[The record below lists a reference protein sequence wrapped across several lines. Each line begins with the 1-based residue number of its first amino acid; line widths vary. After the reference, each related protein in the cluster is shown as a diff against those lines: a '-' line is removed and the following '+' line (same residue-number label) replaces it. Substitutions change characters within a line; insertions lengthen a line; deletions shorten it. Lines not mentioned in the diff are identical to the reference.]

1 MAKIQIALATDM
13 MGLKPTLTSMMSALE
28 AASRPVTVHFLGFG
42 LSGEARDLLAR
53 AVACWPD
60 ADLRYHDLAGAFTEV
75 WERFPWNGRHSPVR
89 FAIVQIPGLVGG
101 GRVLYLDSD
110 TLVHADVSPL
120 FDTDMNGCH
129 IGAVRDYG
137 YLATWAGLVPGT
149 DPDPSRPN
157 REAMSPYPFCDYV
170 NTGVVLFDNDS
181 ICADP
186 ELLRTLSDPRDLLCD
201 GKRIARCMK
210 GRTLLLDPSWNAIS
224 GIYNRYAEAHQAM
237 IGDADPF
244 LQNPPRISHYIG
256 AVKPWHE
263 FDLAVLRHPNAAKVR
278 QDLHDLL
285 NFSAH
290 EMGVDYVLGDL
301 DGAACFVEYESS
313 VSIYRRARSRYMNM
327 IEG

>member
-1 MAKIQIALATDM
+1 MARIQIALATDM
-13 MGLKPTLTSMMSALE
+13 MGLKPTLVSMMSALE
-28 AASRPVTVHFLGFG
+28 AASRPVTVHFLGCD

-53 AVACWPD
+53 AVARWPD
-60 ADLRYHDLAGAFTEV
+60 ADLRYHDLAGGLTEG
-75 WERFPWNGRHSPVR
+75 WERFPWDGRHSPVR
-89 FAIVQIPGLVGG
+89 FAIVHIPKLVGG

-120 FDTDMNGCH
+120 FDADMKGCH

-149 DPDPSRPN
+149 DPDPSRYN
-157 REAMSPYPFCDYV
+157 REAMSPYPFSDYV

-186 ELLRTLSDPRDLLCD
+186 ELPRILSDPRDLFCD

-210 GRTLLLDPSWNAIS
+210 GRILHLDPSWNAIC

-237 IGDADPF
+237 IGDAEPF

-256 AVKPWHE
+256 VVKPWHE
-263 FDLAVLRHPNAAKVR
+263 FDLAMLRHPNAEKVR
-278 QDLHDLL
+278 QDIHSLL
-285 NFSAH
+285 NLAAH
-290 EMGVDYVLGDL
+290 KVEVAHVLGDF
-301 DGAACFVEYESS
+301 DSAACFVEYESNVS
-313 VSIYRRARSRYMNM
+313 VYRRVRSRYMSM
-327 IEG
+327 IDG